1 MQSDEVTEV
10 TDNNS
15 DERSNSELQN
25 SQTPSPPTPSVSLA
39 QNASALAMAAQLS
52 ASNNAQAAALGLGK
66 YTISSIIIIPTFIL
80 RRKFKVI
87 IGSLSRT
94 VMCFSPG
101 FNARGKK
108 KD

>member
-25 SQTPSPPTPSVSLA
+25 SQTPSPPTPTASLA

-66 YTISSIIIIPTFIL
+66 CKFCRYNNDTDFHITAQVQSYNWVFISHRNVFLTRF
-80 RRKFKVI
+80 
-87 IGSLSRT
+87 
-94 VMCFSPG
+94 
-101 FNARGKK
+101 
-108 KD
+108 